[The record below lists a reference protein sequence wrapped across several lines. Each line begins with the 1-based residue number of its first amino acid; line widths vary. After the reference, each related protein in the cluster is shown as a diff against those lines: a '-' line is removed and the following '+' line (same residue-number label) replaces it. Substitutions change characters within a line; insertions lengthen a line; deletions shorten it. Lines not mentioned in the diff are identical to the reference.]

1 MRAFRK
7 KLYPRDESYA
17 YARLDGTE
25 PRARWQFERDL
36 AQAIQESPSLVVDV
50 NDYSIDSAISTLLD
64 QVHAQMSERWKD
76 LYSGIYL
83 VKLRET
89 DRAEIVI
96 AGRGDRFIFIETPS
110 RRLVASAA

>member
-25 PRARWQFERDL
+25 ARAHWQFERDL
-36 AQAIQESPSLVVDV
+36 ARAIQESPSLVIDL
-50 NDYSIDSAISTLLD
+50 NDYSIDPAISTLLD

-76 LYSGIYL
+76 MYSGIYL
-83 VKLRET
+83 VKSCEA
-89 DRAEIVI
+89 DRAEIVT
-96 AGRGDRFIFIETPS
+96 AGRSGRFIFIETPS